1 MKSYLNKIPVI
12 YIPLL
17 MTAFISG
24 SAVLDLFVITSAIL
38 WIFMYR
44 SNFYKIPKIFKNI
57 FIFLLV
63 FYLLILISSLLSDY
77 FSYSLSKSI
86 VFIRFIFFGLF
97 FYQIFTI
104 NINYLSKYLKGILIV
119 IIFLIIDTFIQLL
132 FGRDIFGFE
141 PISKGRL
148 SGPFGD
154 ELILGSFLFVFS
166 SIYSLSVKI
175 HDWKFFVY
183 LILCLAVITLTGER
197 IALIKFIFFHAA
209 LLFFLF
215 KQNKIKINL
224 KQFMFL
230 LSTLLIIS
238 SLFFKSN
245 LMERHIEFVNKFVPG
260 SKNFILYSGHYS
272 HFVSS
277 IAIFKDKPITGTGFR
292 SFRKDC
298 KNYNNYFNFDN
309 VYLIDSVNLKLLDKI
324 EIIDSLNR
332 NICSTHPHNFYLE
345 ILSEIGI
352 LGFFSFMM
360 LLIYVYRKLSHS
372 DLKIFFLVY
381 FFPFVSTSSIF
392 HGKNTFLFVFI
403 IILLSLI
410 NYQRNLTLNEKYK

>member
-44 SNFYKIPKIFKNI
+44 NNFYKKTKIFKNI

-119 IIFLIIDTFIQLL
+119 IIFLIIDTFIQLF
-132 FGRDIFGFE
+132 FGKDIFGLE

-175 HDWKFFVY
+175 HDWKFFIY
-183 LILCLAVITLTGER
+183 LLLCLAVITLTGER
-197 IALIKFIFFHAA
+197 IALIKFIFFHTA

-224 KQFMFL
+224 KQLMFL

-245 LMERHIEFVNKFVPG
+245 LMDRHIEFVNKFVPG

-277 IAIFKDKPITGTGFR
+277 MAIFKDKPITGTGFR

-309 VYLIDSVNLKLLDKI
+309 VYLIDSVNLTKSDKI
-324 EIIDSLNR
+324 KIIDSLNR

-410 NYQRNLTLNEKYK
+410 NYQRNLTLNEKY

>member
-44 SNFYKIPKIFKNI
+44 NNFYKIPKTFKNI

-63 FYLLILISSLLSDY
+63 FYLLILISSFLSDY

-119 IIFLIIDTFIQLL
+119 IIFLIIDTFIQLF

-141 PISKGRL
+141 SISKGRL

-175 HDWKFFVY
+175 HDWKFFIY
-183 LILCLAVITLTGER
+183 LLLCLAVITLTGER
-197 IALIKFIFFHAA
+197 IALIKFIFFHTA

-245 LMERHIEFVNKFVPG
+245 LMDRHIEFVNKFVPG

-277 IAIFKDKPITGTGFR
+277 MAIFKDKPITGTGFR

-309 VYLIDSVNLKLLDKI
+309 VYLIDSVNLTKSDKI
-324 EIIDSLNR
+324 KIIESLNR

-352 LGFFSFMM
+352 LGFFSFMV

-410 NYQRNLTLNEKYK
+410 NYQRNLTLNEKY